1 MPRSVQSYM
10 IRRLTCLTAGLLA
23 CASTLAAQGSSP
35 PPERQPQDKPAPI
48 RVSVDVVAVDV
59 QVIDREGRPVPD
71 LGPEKFSV
79 TINGRRRRVVT
90 AERIGTDEGGD
101 RSILAGG
108 TSALT
113 RGRVIV
119 IAVDCVSFDAT
130 QSRGVIQAVRQ
141 FIGGLSPDDYVG
153 LSAYPNGPK
162 LDPTT
167 DHPSVLRALDTVT
180 GQRDLADLGEF
191 HVRTSE
197 IIDITR
203 DLMRGGGPTFDAILA
218 RECGGDPPDPFCR
231 ARFVTDVTGTAL
243 YLEGQATASLGMLRS
258 LVEELSGIQG
268 RKTLVLVSGGM
279 VVSDTPG
286 ARPDVGEIGIQVGKQ
301 AALAN
306 TTIYT
311 LYLDAVMTERFHA
324 QTRMGDRG
332 LSNMNRDSMLMSRW
346 LEQFTGA
353 AGGALFSIQ
362 VGNAESALA
371 RITTELSS
379 YYLLS
384 VEPGDED
391 RDGRTHQIAV
401 KTSQPNVT
409 VRGRRWVTVPKRTGA
424 TATAPAGPAAPPEV
438 PEPARPAPAVAA
450 SPPVRVVPAEVQ
462 ALADAFD
469 RGAYDSVQRSLAQ
482 SRDLADTLRAF
493 RMSDSP
499 WPNNPR
505 RTAVFALELATAGLR
520 SDSGYARDEGGRLLA
535 EYHTRVRQ
543 PSGADAFEC
552 TWFLTEAAA
561 LEGLFLP
568 DSAMLFI
575 PRALQRCPTA
585 ARLHLAY
592 AFVSEQQWLR
602 GGLTPAQE
610 PEVVTRYE
618 AAMKFPE
625 TEPEARV
632 RAARYLYGLGHLD
645 RALEVLNGATRQP
658 PDLEVRYYADL
669 VRGQILRALGR
680 SDEAVAAF
688 RAALTTWPGA
698 QSARVALMTLLVN
711 RGDADEAARLA
722 EATQTS
728 SPDQFDPWWTYW
740 LGDYR
745 AYPTILD
752 TLRGMAR

>member
-1 MPRSVQSYM
+1 M
-10 IRRLTCLTAGLLA
+10 IRRLTLLFAALFGCTA
-23 CASTLAAQGSSP
+23 TLAAQGAP
-35 PPERQPQDKPAPI
+35 PPPDRQSQDKPAPI

-59 QVIDREGRPVPD
+59 QVIDRDGRPVPD

-108 TSALT
+108 ASPLT

-141 FIGGLSPDDYVG
+141 FIGGLSPDDYIG

-197 IIDITR
+197 IVDITR
-203 DLMRGGGPTFDAILA
+203 DLMRGGGPTFDLILA

-258 LVEELSGIQG
+258 LVEELAGILG

-286 ARPDVGEIGIQVGKQ
+286 ARPDLGEIGIQVGKQ

-324 QTRMGDRG
+324 QSRMGDRG
-332 LSNMNRDSMLMSRW
+332 LSNMNRDSALMSRW

-379 YYLLS
+379 YYLLG

-391 RDGRTHQIAV
+391 RDGRMHQIAV

-409 VRGRRWVTVPKRTGA
+409 IRGRRWVTVPKRGSA
-424 TATAPAGPAAPPEV
+424 AAAPSAPASPPAVPESPASPLPAAAPP
-438 PEPARPAPAVAA
+438 P
-450 SPPVRVVPAEVQ
+450 RVVPAEVQ

-482 SRDLADTLRAF
+482 SKELADTLRAF

-499 WPNNPR
+499 WPNHPK
-505 RTAVFALELATAGLR
+505 RTAVFALELAMAGLR

-552 TWFLTEAAA
+552 AWFLTEAAA

-568 DSAMLFI
+568 DSALLFI
-575 PRALQRCPTA
+575 PRALQRCPTT

-610 PEVVTRYE
+610 AEVVSRYE
-618 AAMKFPE
+618 AAMTFPE
-625 TEPEARV
+625 TEPEART
-632 RAARYLYGLGHLD
+632 RAARFLYGLGNFA
-645 RALEVLNGATRQP
+645 RALELINGATRPP
-658 PDLEVRYYADL
+658 PDPELRYYTDL

-680 SDEAVAAF
+680 SDEAAAAF
-688 RAALTTWPGA
+688 RAALAAWPGA
-698 QSARVALMTLLVN
+698 QSARVALMTLLTN
-711 RGDADEAARLA
+711 RGDREEAGRLA
-722 EATQTS
+722 EAAQTAS
-728 SPDQFDPWWTYW
+728 ADQFDPWWTYW
-740 LGDYR
+740 LGDYKS
-745 AYPTILD
+745 YPTILD